1 MNPLLRP
8 YDLQIQREWPE
19 DDQIEEWLNSLD
31 GPSVNILVGP
41 RKCGKTRFVE
51 TQGLQVRGSKFDRKS
66 SVDPMLSINIIE
78 HDLWK
83 NSEIRGGIKKEE
95 SFIFDSTYLTRLERQ
110 KILKLFPK
118 TYYKVVITWELSDE
132 ELTLRGS
139 TPEQIEEAKKNYERP
154 HSDEDMDE
162 LVYIFS

>member
-8 YDLQIQREWPE
+8 YDLQAEREWPE
-19 DDQIEEWLNSLD
+19 DDQIEEWLKSLD

-51 TQGLQVRGSKFDRKS
+51 TQGLQIRGSKFDKKS
-66 SVDPMLSINIIE
+66 SVDPMLPINIID
-78 HDLWK
+78 HDLWRT
-83 NSEIRGGIKKEE
+83 SEIRSGIKEE
-95 SFIFDSTYLTRLERQ
+95 DSFIFDSTYLTRLERQ

-118 TYYKVVITWELSDE
+118 AYYKVVIAWELSDE
-132 ELTLRGS
+132 ELILRGS

-154 HSDEDMDE
+154 SRDENFDE